1 MPRARIVL
9 ETSNQ
14 RKSAM
19 MEAASLQGATL
30 VNWLEE
36 HLTTANPGFSTPGA
50 EPASELGGVSELE
63 DTETTFAVLS
73 SRDWSFTEDDTR
85 YLTHDL
91 HPYPAKFIPPNSRQP
106 HHATVNAR

>member
-30 VNWLEE
+30 VDWLE
-36 HLTTANPGFSTPGA
+36 
-50 EPASELGGVSELE
+50 
-63 DTETTFAVLS
+63 
-73 SRDWSFTEDDTR
+73 
-85 YLTHDL
+85 
-91 HPYPAKFIPPNSRQP
+91 
-106 HHATVNAR
+106 